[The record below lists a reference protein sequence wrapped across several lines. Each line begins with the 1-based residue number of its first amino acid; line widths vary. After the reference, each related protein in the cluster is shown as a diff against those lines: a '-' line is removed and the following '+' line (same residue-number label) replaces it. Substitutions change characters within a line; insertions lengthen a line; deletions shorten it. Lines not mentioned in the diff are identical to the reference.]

1 MKKLLP
7 VLLITLI
14 VSSGV
19 AYAQEF
25 TNESFQGTY
34 IGTTIDAAA
43 DVGTFGKVIADGN
56 GSWSGSGKMN
66 RPAPFG
72 QRQVIDFAFTGTYN
86 VNEDGTLTA
95 ALTYTLPNG
104 MTVDAE
110 IDGIIR
116 QAEVIDGVKIMTE
129 GYGLERG
136 GAVPSLT
143 PGSLTTFTAKR
154 LSD

>member
-1 MKKLLP
+1 
-7 VLLITLI
+7 
-14 VSSGV
+14 
-19 AYAQEF
+19 
-25 TNESFQGTY
+25 
-34 IGTTIDAAA
+34 
-43 DVGTFGKVIADGN
+43 
-56 GSWSGSGKMN
+56 MN

-143 PGSLTTFTAKR
+143 PGSLTTLPPRGCLTKR
-154 LSD
+154 GDATLYCTVDGGSNAFEVKEIIDAILPMIRGAVE